1 MKQILYILALAAG
14 LISCNS
20 NSDKITDTES
30 TDSSEVISTDQKQ
43 SNIYIKDTTEYSKT
57 FIEELK
63 TMGFSEP
70 VQIIHNSIIIG
81 ADTTLFPEDLKIN
94 RKTVFRGSDKNGRT
108 YELVTTRINQT
119 TIVFSLFINNDNKTV
134 LPIESGEASLSA
146 VCIYGSENDEDKLT
160 GDSYGCYEYWKKEND
175 CWCSVRI
182 GIGKNKNGKQRAK
195 VAYLCDDR
203 ELSLDDCPTLLT
215 E

>member
-1 MKQILYILALAAG
+1 MKQIFYLFAMVIG
-14 LISCNS
+14 LTSCNS
-20 NSDKITDTES
+20 NSDKNTNTRS
-30 TDSSEVISTDQKQ
+30 ADSSVTISADQKQ
-43 SNIYIKDTTEYSKT
+43 SNIYIKDSIEYSKA

-63 TMGFSEP
+63 NMGFSEP
-70 VQIIHNSIIIG
+70 VQIISNTIIIG
-81 ADTTLFPEDLKIN
+81 ADTTEFPDDLEIN
-94 RKTVFRGSDKNGRT
+94 KKTVFRGSDKNERS
-108 YELVTTRINQT
+108 YKLVVTRINQT
-119 TIVFSLFINNDNKTV
+119 NIVFSLFLNNDSKIE
-134 LPIESGEASLSA
+134 LPIESGEASISA
-146 VCIYGSENDEDKLT
+146 VFIYGSENDEDKLT